1 MQDKE
6 TLCVFVAINAPPSL
20 LSGLFMEWTD
30 RPSQGLV
37 TSADKTDSGY

>member
-6 TLCVFVAINAPPSL
+6 TLCVLVAINAPSSL

-30 RPSQGLV
+30 GHSQGLV